1 MNFQVTIM
9 AHKMMAFFIII
20 IIIIF
25 WKINIIEKTP
35 GNKDQNSFV
44 FLMGVFPCSAIC
56 RDVFFFFLPFVFLF
70 PPLHAWWAFLFIS
83 PCEMQGVP
91 SL

>member
-9 AHKMMAFFIII
+9 AHKMMAFFIIIII

-44 FLMGVFPCSAIC
+44 FLMGVFPCYC
-56 RDVFFFFLPFVFLF
+56 DMQGFFFFLCLLSFYSHHCMHGGLF
-70 PPLHAWWAFLFIS
+70 
-83 PCEMQGVP
+83 

>member
-25 WKINIIEKTP
+25 LDNEGFLVEGAALVKGMTWIE
-35 GNKDQNSFV
+35 
-44 FLMGVFPCSAIC
+44 IC
-56 RDVFFFFLPFVFLF
+56 FFF
-70 PPLHAWWAFLFIS
+70 
-83 PCEMQGVP
+83 
-91 SL
+91 

>member
-9 AHKMMAFFIII
+9 AHKMMAFFIIII

-44 FLMGVFPCSAIC
+44 FLMGVFPCYCDMQGFYFI
-56 RDVFFFFLPFVFLF
+56 FF
-70 PPLHAWWAFLFIS
+70 AFCLFI
-83 PCEMQGVP
+83 PTIACMVGF
-91 SL
+91 SLYKPM

>member
-9 AHKMMAFFIII
+9 AHKMMAFFI

-44 FLMGVFPCSAIC
+44 FLMGVFPCYC
-56 RDVFFFFLPFVFLF
+56 DMQGFFFLCLLSFYSHHCMHGGLF
-70 PPLHAWWAFLFIS
+70 
-83 PCEMQGVP
+83 